1 MDDATLLTAPDYT
14 RGRTFGIRVASVVA
28 ALALVFAMV
37 VLLQQRADAVPAAGA
52 AAVAG
57 ASINVANGAAQLDF
71 RQIVCPIL
79 LSIRAAFANSP
90 FFSFIQPI
98 IDQLLLQF
106 GCVISPAA

>member
-1 MDDATLLTAPDYT
+1 MDNATLLTAPDYT
-14 RGRTFGIRVASVVA
+14 RGRTFGLRVASVVA

-37 VLLQQRADAVPAAGA
+37 VLLQQRADAAPSAGA

-57 ASINVANGAAQLDF
+57 ATVGVADGSAQVNF
-71 RQIVCPIL
+71 SQIVCPIL

-98 IDQLLLQF
+98 IDQLLAQF